1 MVKVDFILLTFPIF
15 LMKKNKKDGLTLKRL
30 IKIAEHDYNN
40 RDLAVVY
47 INGKF
52 YEDYTH
58 MQCITQFL
66 KENDIT
72 ILQTDFIHRP
82 QNDQFLELSKEYG
95 PIVLGHIVNAENAI
109 YIIVGY
115 NNGEMFGFDSLDQ
128 SIIDEF
134 KNKYNC
140 KILDEMSH
148 VNDPEIDNMY
158 DEEENSEK
166 MYQREKELQEDNKDN
181 LLNFMKE
188 HGFSVPTGEY
198 GEGDI
203 FVKDQYMVSQYDINY
218 LYLNEFGKPA
228 KKIKAKDLDA
238 ETPKKSNPLY
248 EYLLSINA
256 KLDRG
261 LNDCTVSFKNKYGQD
276 VEIYL
281 YHEDLDISDIDN
293 KDYKKFKHV
302 IPQELDA
309 TKENVEKIYNTKFE
323 LKK

>member
-1 MVKVDFILLTFPIF
+1 
-15 LMKKNKKDGLTLKRL
+15 MKKNKKDGLTLKRL

-40 RDLAVVY
+40 RDFAVVY

-58 MQCITQFL
+58 MQCMTQFL
-66 KENDIT
+66 KENDMT

-140 KILDEMSH
+140 KIFDEMSH

-158 DEEENSEK
+158 DEKEKYREENPSK
-166 MYQREKELQEDNKDN
+166 YKVLR
-181 LLNFMKE
+181 
-188 HGFSVPTGEY
+188 
-198 GEGDI
+198 
-203 FVKDQYMVSQYDINY
+203 
-218 LYLNEFGKPA
+218 
-228 KKIKAKDLDA
+228 
-238 ETPKKSNPLY
+238 
-248 EYLLSINA
+248 
-256 KLDRG
+256 
-261 LNDCTVSFKNKYGQD
+261 KNK
-276 VEIYL
+276 L
-281 YHEDLDISDIDN
+281 
-293 KDYKKFKHV
+293 
-302 IPQELDA
+302 
-309 TKENVEKIYNTKFE
+309 
-323 LKK
+323 

>member
-1 MVKVDFILLTFPIF
+1 
-15 LMKKNKKDGLTLKRL
+15 
-30 IKIAEHDYNN
+30 
-40 RDLAVVY
+40 
-47 INGKF
+47 
-52 YEDYTH
+52 
-58 MQCITQFL
+58 
-66 KENDIT
+66 
-72 ILQTDFIHRP
+72 
-82 QNDQFLELSKEYG
+82 
-95 PIVLGHIVNAENAI
+95 
-109 YIIVGY
+109 
-115 NNGEMFGFDSLDQ
+115 
-128 SIIDEF
+128 
-134 KNKYNC
+134 
-140 KILDEMSH
+140 MSH

-198 GEGDI
+198 GERDI

-228 KKIKAKDLDA
+228 KKIKVKDLDA

-281 YHEDLDISDIDN
+281 YHEDLDISNIDD
-293 KDYKKFKHV
+293 KDYRKFKHV

-309 TKENVEKIYNTKFE
+309 TKENVERIYNTKSR
-323 LKK
+323 LKDSIAIFTLCEIMDLQVWACVRSTHPNLHNCYAICALDKPSQRCSSWTLSL

>member
-1 MVKVDFILLTFPIF
+1 MAEAKKKQAEAGSKNRSSEIVDNLLSKG
-15 LMKKNKKDGLTLKRL
+15 KKNGGTLTYGELVE
-30 IKIAEHDYNN
+30 A
-40 RDLAVVY
+40 
-47 INGKF
+47 
-52 YEDYTH
+52 
-58 MQCITQFL
+58 
-66 KENDIT
+66 
-72 ILQTDFIHRP
+72 LQTQD
-82 QNDQFLELSKEYG
+82 LS
-95 PIVLGHIVNAENAI
+95 P
-109 YIIVGY
+109 
-115 NNGEMFGFDSLDQ
+115 D
-128 SIIDEF
+128 
-134 KNKYNC
+134 
-140 KILDEMSH
+140 
-148 VNDPEIDNMY
+148 EIDNMY

-198 GEGDI
+198 GEKDI

-281 YHEDLDISDIDN
+281 YHEDLDISNIDD
-293 KDYKKFKHV
+293 KDYRKFKHV

-309 TKENVEKIYNTKFE
+309 TKENVERIYNTKFN